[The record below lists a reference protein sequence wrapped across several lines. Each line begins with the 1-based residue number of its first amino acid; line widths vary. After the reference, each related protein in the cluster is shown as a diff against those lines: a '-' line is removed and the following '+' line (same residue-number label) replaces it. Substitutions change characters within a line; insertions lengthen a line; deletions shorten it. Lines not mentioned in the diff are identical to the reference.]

1 MIFGVG
7 AASSPHNDGIAMPG
21 YFPAAA
27 VMVTIFALNSG
38 CVAIGTGHC
47 GCMSIADEIQELK
60 KARDDGEITHDEFH
74 IGMAA
79 LHSRTP

>member
-1 MIFGVG
+1 M
-7 AASSPHNDGIAMPG
+7 SQH
-21 YFPAAA
+21 FPAA
-27 VMVTIFALNSG
+27 VLFAIISILSSG

-60 KARDDGEITHDEFH
+60 EARDAGEITHDEFH

-79 LHSRTP
+79 LPSRTQ